1 MLVAGN
7 DVVTAPPPPRRALI
21 LDDEADFAA
30 SLSDILEDAGYLTC
44 VINSVDDVVEDLA
57 DFNADVTLVDVRL
70 RDASGID
77 AIEALQAL
85 WPHSEAIVMTGYA
98 TVENAIAAIHKG
110 AYDYLRKPFHAEEL
124 KAVLNRCFEKIELR
138 RDKRAANEK
147 LRTAL
152 DRAELAN
159 RAKSEFL
166 ANMSHEVRTPL
177 NVILGYS
184 EVIKDQHFG
193 PLHPEKYVEYA
204 KDIHESG
211 AFVLSLVN
219 DVLDMAAI
227 ESGQSEIK
235 ESSVE
240 IEAIVDFCFRMLKGR
255 AESFKLKLMKEIA
268 QGIPDLRADER
279 MVKQMLLN
287 LLSNAVKFT
296 PEGGRIGVVVTL
308 ADDGDLVIAVA
319 DNGVGIA
326 EEDQQKILEPF
337 TVGEDALTRSAD
349 GAGLGLALTKSMM
362 EMHDGTLELRSN
374 IDVGTVVTLRFPK
387 SRLEN

>member
-7 DVVTAPPPPRRALI
+7 NVATGAPPPRRALI

-30 SLSDILEDAGYLTC
+30 SLSDILEDAGYLTR
-44 VINSVDDVVEDLA
+44 VINSVNDVTAGLA

-77 AIEALQAL
+77 AIGALRAL

-138 RDKRAANEK
+138 REKRVANEK
-147 LRTAL
+147 LRAAL
-152 DRAELAN
+152 DQAELAN

-193 PLHPEKYVEYA
+193 PLRPKKYIEYA

-227 ESGQSEIK
+227 EAGQSEIK
-235 ESSVE
+235 ESSVA
-240 IEAIVDFCFRMLKGR
+240 IEAVVDFCFRMLKGR
-255 AESFKLKLMKEIA
+255 AGSFKLKLIKEIA
-268 QGIPDLRADER
+268 RNIPDFRADER

-296 PEGGRIGVVVTL
+296 PTGGRIGVVVTL
-308 ADDGDLVIAVA
+308 ANDGDLVIAVA

-326 EEDQQKILEPF
+326 AEDQERILEPF
-337 TVGEDALTRSAD
+337 TVGEDALTRSTD
-349 GAGLGLALTKSMM
+349 GAGLGLALTRSMM
-362 EMHDGTLELRSN
+362 EMHGGTLELRSN